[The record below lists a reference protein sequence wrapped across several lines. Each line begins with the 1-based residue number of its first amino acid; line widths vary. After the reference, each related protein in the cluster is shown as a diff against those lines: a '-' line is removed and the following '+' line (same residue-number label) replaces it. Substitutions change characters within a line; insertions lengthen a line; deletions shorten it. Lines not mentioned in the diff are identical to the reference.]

1 MRTAAKT
8 AGKAMYVATGPDRD
22 WLRSAQSKLYT
33 RSSNE
38 PDYVWCKLWGLVTDR
53 RNLRLALVR
62 VSQNKGART
71 AGVDGRT
78 VRAVLKQGPEAFIEQ
93 LRAELR
99 SGSFRPS
106 PARRVLIPKAGQ
118 PGKFRPLGI
127 PTVRDRV
134 VQAAMKNILEPIFEA
149 DFFPVS
155 YGFRPG
161 KSVHSALEHMRVL
174 MRPRKAGPSAERR
187 LPYQW
192 AIEGD
197 IKGCFD
203 NIDHHGLMQRVR
215 RRVGDAKT
223 NRLVVVF
230 LNAGVLSE
238 GQFLRSGA
246 GTPQGG
252 ILSPLLSNIALSAIE
267 ERYERHV
274 WPRHTPT
281 TLTKA
286 AAIEKRAVST
296 RCTDRGRRPVL
307 FPIRYADDF
316 IILVSV
322 PPGERQHERA
332 REVALTEKSA
342 VAMMLRDRLHL
353 ELSETKTLVTPVT
366 TPLRFLGHHVRV
378 RAHPTHGRLV
388 CLTVIPKDRSHLL
401 RETIKDLFRP
411 HTLGT
416 SLAERLRVLNPRL
429 RGWCNF
435 YRHAW
440 GAKRVFSAIDY
451 YVWWTIFRWLR
462 KKHRRVSMKR
472 LAVQYGWGY
481 PGKRSLKWRDGD
493 VVPFECA
500 HVTVERFKLGWM
512 QPPAFASASMESP
525 VHNERCTPGLERGA
539 RKRAR

>member
-1 MRTAAKT
+1 
-8 AGKAMYVATGPDRD
+8 MYVATSLDKS
-22 WLRSAQSKLYT
+22 WLRSAQSKLYA
-33 RSSNE
+33 RSRNE
-38 PDYVWCKLWGLVTDR
+38 PNYVWRKLWGLVTDR

-78 VRAVLKQGPEAFIEQ
+78 VRAVLQQGPEAFVEQ

-99 SGSFRPS
+99 SGRFRPS

-149 DFFPVS
+149 DFYPVS

-174 MRPRKAGPSAERR
+174 MRPRKAGPNAERR

-203 NIDHHGLMQRVR
+203 NIDHHGLMLRVR
-215 RRVGDAKT
+215 RRVHDAKT

-230 LNAGVLSE
+230 LKAGVLSE

-252 ILSPLLSNIALSAIE
+252 ILSPLLANIALSAIE

-281 TLTKA
+281 TLTEA
-286 AAIEKRAVST
+286 AAIERRALQKRCS
-296 RCTDRGRRPVL
+296 DRGRRPVL

-322 PPGERQHERA
+322 PPGARQQEHA
-332 REVALTEKSA
+332 QEVALTEKSA
-342 VAMMLRDRLHL
+342 MAAMLKERLHL

-366 TPLRFLGHHVRV
+366 TQLRFLGHHVRV

-388 CLTVIPKDRSHLL
+388 CLTVIPKDRSHHL

-411 HTLGT
+411 PTLGT
-416 SLAERLRVLNPRL
+416 SLAERLRTLNPRL

-440 GAKRVFSAIDY
+440 GAKHVFSAIDH
-451 YVWWTIFRWLR
+451 YVWWSIFRWLR

-472 LAVQYGWGY
+472 LAVRYGWKY

-525 VHNERCTPGLERGA
+525 VHNERCTPGLGRGA
-539 RKRAR
+539 RRRAR